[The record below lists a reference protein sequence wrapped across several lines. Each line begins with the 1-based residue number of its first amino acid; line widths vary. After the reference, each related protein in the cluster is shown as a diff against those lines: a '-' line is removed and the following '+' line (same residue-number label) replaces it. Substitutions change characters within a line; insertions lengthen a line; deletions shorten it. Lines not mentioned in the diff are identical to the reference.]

1 MIKQCFK
8 NSFSSYPLDSLINS
22 IVLPCNVKSSSK
34 YKQILSSIA
43 EIGLIEPIVIFIND
57 NNEHKILD
65 GHLRVEA
72 LRDLG
77 IQFAHCL
84 ISPVEETYSYNKR
97 VNRLTILQEQKMLQK
112 AIESGVSIDKLCS
125 VLGLSA
131 EIINTR
137 LHISDGISKEAL
149 ALLAEK
155 NIAISVFNVLR
166 KVKPYKQTE
175 FVSTMIAVNNFTRKF
190 ALSMLYALA
199 PEHLVKKNN
208 ETIENTDIV
217 KKLSRLE
224 KEMASLQIETQNIQ
238 NEYAENNLSLII
250 IKSYIIKLLN
260 TNDVIHWLYDN
271 HVEYLDILKKVSCID
286 NLNDLNPTLS
296 I

>member
-22 IVLPCNVKSSSK
+22 VSLPCNVKSSTK
-34 YKQILSSIA
+34 YKQIRSSIA

-57 NNEHKILD
+57 DNEHKILD
-65 GHLRVEA
+65 GHLRAEA
-72 LRDLG
+72 LRDLD
-77 IQFAHCL
+77 IQSAHCL

-112 AIESGVSIDKLCS
+112 AIESGVSVDKLCS
-125 VLGLSA
+125 VLGLSTKT
-131 EIINTR
+131 INLK

-155 NIAISVFNVLR
+155 NIAISVFNILR
-166 KVKPYKQTE
+166 KIKPYKQTE

-190 ALSMLYALA
+190 ALSMLHALA

-208 ETIENTDIV
+208 EVQENTDIV
-217 KKLSRLE
+217 KKLFRLE

-238 NEYAENNLSLII
+238 NEYAENNLTLII
-250 IKSYIIKLLN
+250 VKSYIVKLLS
-260 TNDVIHWLYDN
+260 TNDIIHWLYDN
-271 HVEYLDILKKVSCID
+271 HMEYLDILKKVSCID
-286 NLNDLNPTLS
+286 NLNEISETS
-296 I
+296 IS